1 MVGLSSTRM
10 WSRKDIQ
17 NISQR
22 LGYNVFKA
30 AGGFWNN
37 NGTIEPHCRHEWVA
51 NAVIKKN
58 K

>member
-1 MVGLSSTRM
+1 M
-10 WSRKDIQ
+10 
-17 NISQR
+17 

-37 NGTIEPHCRHEWVA
+37 NGTIEAHCRHEWVA